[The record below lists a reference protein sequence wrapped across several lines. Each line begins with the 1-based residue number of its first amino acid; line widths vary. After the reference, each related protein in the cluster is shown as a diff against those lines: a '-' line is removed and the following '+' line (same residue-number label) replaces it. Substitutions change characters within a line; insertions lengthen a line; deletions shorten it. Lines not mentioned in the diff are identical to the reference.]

1 MPFLRSPLCR
11 LIGRLWHVST
21 GRVIELIDTIG
32 SEADN
37 SLLQNRPIVIESE
50 QFEAPPDE
58 LRKVCFYL
66 FRSDPLQLLSTR
78 SSEQSEKNDGHD
90 SVVLVPSSSA
100 HSG

>member
-1 MPFLRSPLCR
+1 MPFLRSPLCQ

-66 FRSDPLQLLSTR
+66 FRER
-78 SSEQSEKNDGHD
+78 
-90 SVVLVPSSSA
+90 PSPVTINKIVRA
-100 HSG
+100 IGEERWT